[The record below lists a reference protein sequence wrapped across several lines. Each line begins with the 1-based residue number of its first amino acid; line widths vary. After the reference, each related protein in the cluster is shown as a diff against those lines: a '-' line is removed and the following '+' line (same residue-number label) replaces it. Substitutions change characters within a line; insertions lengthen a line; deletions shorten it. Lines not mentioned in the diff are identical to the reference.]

1 MTLKN
6 VNLNQHSI
14 QYKGCWP
21 CIGNLADIYT
31 RKADNAYSTG
41 APDQYPL
48 YWRSH
53 RCSVAFVT
61 FCALGSSFYVFS
73 CMYVFLVSGFD

>member
-1 MTLKN
+1 MILKN

-14 QYKGCWP
+14 QYKG
-21 CIGNLADIYT
+21 NLADIYT
-31 RKADNAYSTG
+31 RKTDNAYSTG